1 MRAVRVDRAQLIDLA
16 IALPIALLGVLE
28 ALARDNTG
36 RWLTAAVVNGA
47 AVAFRR
53 RSPLVALTAVVAVQA
68 LAHDA
73 TYDTDPLSPFLA
85 ELILMFTVAYQLRLR
100 LALLGYAI
108 GVAYVALDFGSGRI
122 DEVAQAAAQCGFYL
136 LAWGLG
142 RMLHGHEE
150 RRVAAERHVVRV
162 ELEREEQARAAV
174 ADERA
179 RIARELHDAVAHSV
193 SVMVL
198 QAGGVRRLLRVGPG
212 RERERD
218 ALAGIEQ
225 TGRQAVGELHRM
237 LGILRKSEPDLAP
250 SPSLRRVDEL
260 VEQVRSAGLDATLS
274 GRGRAGRAPAGPR
287 HVGLPDRAGG
297 VDQRAPL
304 RARRDRGRDR
314 ELRARAA
321 ARGPRRRRAGERP
334 RRHARVRP
342 RDRRHARA
350 RRAVRRRA
358 RRRPGVRRR
367 LPRPCE
373 ASAVIRVVV
382 ADDQALVR
390 AGLKMVLDAE
400 ADIEVVGEAADGE
413 EVLGVVRRTRPEV
426 VLMDIRMPVLD
437 GLEASRRLLATDEPP
452 KVVVL
457 TTFDEE
463 EYLYEALRAGTSG
476 FLLKVSPPEQLIGAV
491 RTVAAGNALIDP
503 AVTQRVIEAFGR
515 RVATAPPPPSLQ
527 ELTARELEVL
537 ELMARGL
544 SNQEIANE
552 LIVGDATV
560 KTHVAR
566 VLMKLGLRDRV
577 QAVVFAYE
585 HGIVEPGAGT

>member
-85 ELILMFTVAYQLRLR
+85 ELILMFTVAYQLRMR

-198 QAGGVRRLLRVGPG
+198 QAGGVRRLLGSDPG
-212 RERERD
+212 RERERE

-274 GRGRAGRAPAGPR
+274 VEGEPAELPPGLDMSAYRIVQEALTNALRYAPGAT
-287 HVGLPDRAGG
+287 VGVTVTYG
-297 VDQRAPL
+297 
-304 RARRDRGRDR
+304 R
-314 ELRARAA
+314 ELQLEVSDD
-321 ARGPRRRRAGERP
+321 G
-334 RRHARVRP
+334 ARVNG
-342 RDRRHARA
+342 HAA
-350 RRAVRRRA
+350 T
-358 RRRPGVRRR
+358 PG
-367 LPRPCE
+367 
-373 ASAVIRVVV
+373 
-382 ADDQALVR
+382 
-390 AGLKMVLDAE
+390 
-400 ADIEVVGEAADGE
+400 
-413 EVLGVVRRTRPEV
+413 
-426 VLMDIRMPVLD
+426 
-437 GLEASRRLLATDEPP
+437 
-452 KVVVL
+452 
-457 TTFDEE
+457 
-463 EYLYEALRAGTSG
+463 SG
-476 FLLKVSPPEQLIGAV
+476 
-491 RTVAAGNALIDP
+491 
-503 AVTQRVIEAFGR
+503 
-515 RVATAPPPPSLQ
+515 
-527 ELTARELEVL
+527 
-537 ELMARGL
+537 
-544 SNQEIANE
+544 
-552 LIVGDATV
+552 
-560 KTHVAR
+560 
-566 VLMKLGLRDRV
+566 
-577 QAVVFAYE
+577 
-585 HGIVEPGAGT
+585 HGIVGMRERAALFGGELVAGPVSGGGFRVHARLPL